1 MSSHVCSLWPSRRR
15 QLASLLTVVTLA
27 VLGAVLYSNTPH
39 SFTLERYGL
48 VERPQY
54 QRERMNLISNPLAV
68 SQSGALGTVSLCVP
82 ESTNTRDCLTNDLF
96 REPVRSPL
104 LQLAT
109 NQQNSCSDRVCSHF
123 LSTENN
129 TNRCWLRKTK
139 KLMDHGKTE
148 IRCEF
153 MNATGRPPVA
163 LVSFPGSG
171 NTWVRGLL
179 EKVTGYCTGSVYCD
193 QGLARTGFVGEGV
206 QSGAV
211 LVVKTHHTSPFH
223 PAHPERPR
231 YGGAVLLVRNLF
243 DALKAEMNRAVFD
256 KRHPGSDSWRSHV
269 THGGSR
275 FFGEQCVC
283 VCVYVCVCVCVCV
296 CVFMMS
302 IHLHLRI

>member
-27 VLGAVLYSNTPH
+27 VLGAVLYSNTPD

-48 VERPQY
+48 VELPQY
-54 QRERMNLISNPLAV
+54 QRERMNLVSNPLAV

-82 ESTNTRDCLTNDLF
+82 ESTNTRDCLTNDPF
-96 REPVRSPL
+96 REPLVQVSSPL
-104 LQLAT
+104 LQLAS

-139 KLMDHGKTE
+139 KLMDQV
-148 IRCEF
+148 RCEF

-179 EKVTGYCTGSVYCD
+179 EQVTGYCTGSVYCD

-275 FFGEQCVC
+275 IFGEHSN
-283 VCVYVCVCVCVCV
+283 VCV
-296 CVFMMS
+296 CVFMS
-302 IHLHLRI
+302 IHLRILY